1 MSNLLYSNDSRLLF
15 FVDNDYCNDTQILNI
30 TKGRYAMAQ
39 YNMLNLTDQEEDT
52 LKGKYLIFSMGN
64 ESYGMDIRYITEI
77 IGIQPI
83 TEVPE
88 MPDYIRGVTNLRGK
102 IIPVMDARS
111 RFKKPPKQ
119 YDDRTCIIVIETND
133 ISIGLIVDSVAEVL
147 TMDEKDIAP
156 APEIKG
162 KSNYIMG
169 IGKTE
174 GNVRLLIDCEKLL
187 TSGEVDMISCMA

>member
-1 MSNLLYSNDSRLLF
+1 
-15 FVDNDYCNDTQILNI
+15 
-30 TKGRYAMAQ
+30 MAQ
-39 YNMLNLTDQEEDT
+39 FEVLDITDQEEDT

-102 IIPVMDARS
+102 IIPVMDARY
-111 RFKKPPKQ
+111 RFKKPPRE
-119 YDDRTCIIVIETND
+119 YDDRTCIIVMETNY
-133 ISIGLIVDSVAEVL
+133 ISFGLIVDSVAEVL
-147 TMDEKDIAP
+147 TLDEKDIASP
-156 APEIKG
+156 PEIKNG
-162 KSNYIMG
+162 KSGFIKG

-187 TSGEVDMISCMA
+187 TSGEVDMISAMA